1 MLGIVPK
8 RSISP
13 VFLLTIGSNQAR
25 LLYLYIET
33 LKQRLDAINQLR
45 LERATSSM
53 SEAFQ
58 QVYSLLPVLFHYH
71 HPMLPGYIEGHVP
84 HGVCYFSPDAHQLG
98 WLNQF
103 EKYLPCEVIH
113 QTESGE
119 LPLTGI
125 YSMGSTSSIGQSIC
139 SDLDIWV
146 CHPSWLDNEEKQ
158 RLQQKCSL
166 IEQWA
171 ASLGIE
177 VTLFLIDENRFRH
190 HASGHLGGEDCGST
204 QHILLLDEFYR
215 TAVRMAG
222 KRLLWTM
229 VPVEEENNY
238 DEYVMSLYAQGVLAP
253 NEWLDLG
260 GLGELSAEEYFGAS
274 LWQLYKSVDS
284 PYKAVLK
291 SILLESY
298 SWDYPTGKLLALE
311 FKQHLHAGEIVC
323 YGLDSYCLML
333 DRVTRYL
340 TEIHDFTRLDLI
352 RRCFYLKVCEKL
364 SKEIQNACS
373 GWRRHIL
380 SQLVES
386 WGWDK
391 ERLNILDERH
401 QWKIERVR
409 EAHNELLDT
418 MMQSYRNLIRFAR
431 RNNLSVSASPQ
442 DIGVLTRKLYAAF
455 EALPGKVTLVNP
467 QISPDLSENHLTF
480 IYVPPGRANRS
491 GWYLYNQAPGIE
503 TIIGHQPLEYNRY
516 LNKLVAW
523 AYFNGLLTES
533 STVYMHHGQ
542 SQCDKQKLLE
552 LIDDVSSHFPI
563 RLPAPTPKAL
573 YSPCEIRHLAIIV
586 NLEQDPTQEFSN
598 QVVHFDFRKLDI
610 FSFGDPQQCLIGSI
624 DLLYR
629 NSWNE
634 VRTLHFSGEQSM
646 LEALKTILGKM
657 HQDASPPDSV
667 EVFCYSQHLRGLIR
681 TRVQQLIS
689 ECVELRLS
697 SNRHDPGRFKPLRI
711 AGQMWGLF
719 FERLNVSVQKLENA
733 VEFYGAISH
742 NKLHGLPIKLNAKET
757 HHLPAVVDGYASEG
771 IVQFFFENTDDGK
784 GFNIYVLDEANRV
797 EIYSHCEGSKE
808 ELVRD
813 VSRFYSSSHD
823 RFTYGANFI
832 NFNLPQFYQIIKNN
846 GHNQVIPFAG
856 GAWALVTEQVNSD
869 DGRLNKH
876 YSDVCSMHN

>member
-1 MLGIVPK
+1 M
-8 RSISP
+8 
-13 VFLLTIGSNQAR
+13 
-25 LLYLYIET
+25 YLYIET

-45 LERATSSM
+45 LERATASM
-53 SEAFQ
+53 SETFSK
-58 QVYSLLPVLFHYH
+58 VYNLLPVLFHYH
-71 HPMLPGYIEGHVP
+71 HPMMPGYIEGNVP
-84 HGVCYFSPDAHQLG
+84 HGVCFFSPDAEQLK
-98 WLNQF
+98 WLQPLERFLPTKNQAN
-103 EKYLPCEVIH
+103 
-113 QTESGE
+113 GE
-119 LPLTGI
+119 LPITGI
-125 YSMGSTSSIGQSIC
+125 YSMGSTSSVGQSHC
-139 SDLDIWV
+139 SDIDVWV
-146 CHPSWLDNEEKQ
+146 CHPSWLDNEEK
-158 RLQQKCSL
+158 RFLQKKCTL

-171 ASLGIE
+171 ASLGID
-177 VTLFLIDENRFRH
+177 VTIFLIDENRFRH
-190 HASGHLGGEDCGST
+190 NASGHIGGEDCGST

-229 VPVEEENNY
+229 VPVEEEQHY
-238 DEYVMSLYAQGVLAP
+238 DEYVMGLYAQGVLTP

-260 GLGELSAEEYFGAS
+260 GLGELSAAEYFGAS

-298 SWDYPTGKLLALE
+298 SWDYPHGKLLALE
-311 FKQHLHAGEIVC
+311 FKRHLHAGEIVC

-333 DRVTRYL
+333 ERVTRYL
-340 TEIHDFTRLDLI
+340 TEINDSTRLDLI

-364 SKEIQNACS
+364 SEDEGNSCS
-373 GWRRHIL
+373 GWRRDVL

-386 WGWDK
+386 WGWSS
-391 ERLNILDERH
+391 ERLALLDTRN

-467 QISPDLSENHLTF
+467 QISPDLSEEHLTF
-480 IYVPPGRANRS
+480 IYVPEGRANRS
-491 GWYLYNQAPGIE
+491 GWYLYNQAPQID

-523 AYFNGLLTES
+523 AYFNGLLTEN
-533 STVYMHHGQ
+533 TQVHMHHGK
-542 SQCDKQKLLE
+542 SQCDERKLLE
-552 LIDDVSSHFPI
+552 LMHDVSSHFPI

-586 NLEQDPTQEFSN
+586 NLEKDPTQVYSE
-598 QVVHFDFRKLDI
+598 QVVHVDFRKLDI
-610 FSFGDPQQCLIGSI
+610 FSFGESQKCLISSI

-634 VRTLHFSGEQSM
+634 VRTLHFSGDQCM

-657 HQDASPPDSV
+657 HQDAAPPEAV
-667 EVFCYSQHLRGLIR
+667 EVFCYSEHLRGLIR
-681 TRVQQLIS
+681 TRVQQLVS
-689 ECVELRLS
+689 ECIELRLS
-697 SNRHDPGRFKPLRI
+697 SNHNEPGRFKALRI
-711 AGQMWGLF
+711 AGQTWGLF

-742 NKLHGLPIKLNAKET
+742 NKLHGWPVKLQAKGDN
-757 HHLPAVVDGYASEG
+757 HLPAVVDGYASEG
-771 IVQFFFENTDDGK
+771 IVQFFFENTDDNT

-813 VSRFYSSSHD
+813 VSKFYSSSHD

-832 NFNLPQFYQIIKNN
+832 NFNLPQFYQIVEEAGKK
-846 GHNQVIPFAG
+846 QVMVFSDATWPFTAD
-856 GAWALVTEQVNSD
+856 EEDND
-869 DGRLNKH
+869 DYPSAPPLSSPEPLSLSKQH
-876 YSDVCSMHN
+876 A